1 MILRGLGTLV
11 LLALLGLN
19 LMLPSTSLG
28 RRGTEAAARSD
39 FDTEVALGRSLPNLE
54 LTGLDGRVYS
64 REDLLGQRVLLTFE
78 RSVDW

>member
-1 MILRGLGTLV
+1 MILRGLATLV

-28 RRGTEAAARSD
+28 RRGTEDAARSD

-54 LTGLDGRVYS
+54 LKGLDGRVYS